1 MGFDAWQLGVWCLG
15 LGVGWWRGWGLGFW
29 IGFGIWGLGLGSEVW
44 EFGFRVWG
52 LGFEFEHLQSRRSV
66 PDSRGCADTP
76 HDPLPVRREREETRR
91 DFFLNQS
98 AHLPNSI
105 KLSRYP
111 TRNWSSFLRPR
122 QVISGYFSQVNYEII
137 SQEKRPNIVI
147 GAIYIRNNVLFV
159 PGNTFKGGSPNL

>member
-1 MGFDAWQLGVWCLG
+1 MFGVGGWVVEG
-15 LGVGWWRGWGLGFW
+15 LGFGVLDWGLGFGGW
-29 IGFGIWGLGLGSEVW
+29 GWGLRFGNLDSGFG
-44 EFGFRVWG
+44 VWG
-52 LGFEFEHLQSRRSV
+52 LGFEVEHLQSRRSV

-137 SQEKRPNIVI
+137 SLEKRPNIVI
-147 GAIYIRNNVLFV
+147 GAIYIRNHILFV